1 MLKKLGKSITIVN
14 AIAFIVVILVGGVS
28 IYLTKDI
35 LHKAYKVEELSKDIV
50 EVESMHSDAYRLIL
64 SMHHLLIEQ
73 DDLYSREA
81 IDVISELKKK
91 VGEYK
96 NHELKSLS
104 GEKNDEIELLDRILG
119 DVKGLEVINEFMK
132 DYMKTGRFDRDSLI
146 GLEEYAYGIEES
158 TDKINKVHLSR
169 IKKLI
174 EESLTN
180 MWIIFFI
187 YLVFIIIGGLSI
199 YAGHIMLLKNVVYP
213 IKTLAFATIEFAEGK
228 LNKRV
233 YTGSRT
239 EIGQLYNSFNRMAE
253 KLQANDEFLRKFNE
267 ELERKVRER
276 TVELQNANEELL
288 KTQNALIRTEKIAA
302 VGQIAAGVTHEIKNP
317 LNSLSINAQMLIR
330 ELAHKFGPDSSA
342 HESAML
348 IKSEINRIN
357 DILEEFVKF
366 AKFPEPR
373 LLDNNINQVV
383 KEVADLISESA
394 KDSGITI
401 ALSLQENIPLI
412 KIDNWQ
418 VREVLINLTQNAI
431 RAMKDGGELA
441 LESLLADENV
451 IIRVRDNGEGIPETN
466 LGRIFSPFFSTRE
479 GGLGLGL
486 SIVQRIVESHG
497 GRINCTSKMGEGTV
511 FELYFPLKEVS
522 VLQ

>member
-1 MLKKLGKSITIVN
+1 
-14 AIAFIVVILVGGVS
+14 VS

-35 LHKAYKVEELSKDIV
+35 LHNAYKVEELSKDIV
-50 EVESMHSDAYRLIL
+50 EVDSMHSDAFRLIL

-73 DDLYSREA
+73 DSLYSREA
-81 IDVISELKKK
+81 VDVISELKKK
-91 VGEYK
+91 VEEYK
-96 NHELKSLS
+96 KHELKTLS
-104 GEKNDEIELLDRILG
+104 AGKNDEIEHLDRVLEE
-119 DVKGLEVINEFMK
+119 VKGLEIINDFMK
-132 DYMKTGRFDRDSLI
+132 EYMKTGHFDRDALI
-146 GLEEYAYGIEES
+146 GLEEYAYGIEQS

-169 IKKLI
+169 INDLI

-187 YLVFIIIGGLSI
+187 YLVFITIGGLSI
-199 YAGHIMLLKNVVYP
+199 YAGHIMLLKNVVLP
-213 IKTLAFATIEFAEGK
+213 IKTLASATIEFAEGK
-228 LNKRV
+228 LDKRV
-233 YTGSRT
+233 DTDSRT

-253 KLQANDEFLRKFNE
+253 KLQGNDEFLRKFNE
-267 ELERKVRER
+267 ELEKKVRER
-276 TVELQNANEELL
+276 TIELQNANEELQ
-288 KTQNALIRTEKIAA
+288 KTQKALIRTEKIAA

-330 ELAHKFGPDSSA
+330 ELTTKFGPDSSA

-357 DILEEFVKF
+357 NILEEFVKF

-373 LLDNNINQVV
+373 LVDNDINRVV

-394 KDSGITI
+394 KNSGITVS
-401 ALSLQENIPLI
+401 LSLQENIPVI
-412 KIDNWQ
+412 RFDNWQ

-431 RAMKDGGELA
+431 RAMKEGGELA
-441 LESLLADENV
+441 LQTALTDDNV
-451 IIRVRDNGEGIPETN
+451 SIRVKDTGEGIPESN
-466 LGRIFSPFFSTRE
+466 LVRIFSPFFSTRE

-497 GRINCTSKMGEGTV
+497 GRINCISNMGTGTV
-511 FELYFPLKEVS
+511 FEVFLPVERGQSF
-522 VLQ
+522 

>member
-14 AIAFIVVILVGGVS
+14 AIAFAVVILVGGVS

-35 LHKAYKVEELSKDIV
+35 LHNAYKIEELSKDIV
-50 EVESMHSDAYRLIL
+50 EVDSMHSDAYRLIL

-73 DDLYSREA
+73 DELYSREA

-91 VGEYK
+91 VEEYK
-96 NHELKSLS
+96 SHELKALS
-104 GEKNDEIELLDRILG
+104 GEENAELVLLDRVLD

-132 DYMKTGRFDRDSLI
+132 AYQKTGRFERDSLI
-146 GLEEYAYGIEES
+146 GLEEYVYGIEEN
-158 TDKINKVHLSR
+158 TNKINKVHLSR
-169 IKKLI
+169 INRLS

-180 MWIIFFI
+180 MWIILFI
-187 YLVFIIIGGLSI
+187 YLVFITIGGLSI
-199 YAGHIMLLKNVVYP
+199 YAGHIMLLKNVVRP
-213 IKTLAFATIEFAEGK
+213 IKTLAAATIEFAEGK
-228 LNKRV
+228 LDKRV
-233 YTGSRT
+233 YTDSRT

-253 KLQANDEFLRKFNE
+253 NLQGNDELLRKFNE

-276 TVELQNANEELL
+276 TTELQSANEQLQ
-288 KTQNALIRTEKIAA
+288 KTQKALIRTEKIAA

-330 ELAHKFGPDSSA
+330 DLAGKFGPDSPA

-357 DILEEFVKF
+357 NILEQFVKF

-373 LLDNNINQVV
+373 LVDNDINQVA

-394 KDSGITI
+394 KDSGVTV
-401 ALSLQENIPLI
+401 ALSLQENMPVI
-412 KIDNWQ
+412 KFDNWQ
-418 VREVLINLTQNAI
+418 MREVLINLTQNAI

-441 LESLLADENV
+441 LQTALVDGNV
-451 IIRVRDNGEGIPETN
+451 IIRVKDTGEGISETN

-497 GRINCTSKMGEGTV
+497 GKINCASKLGEGTV
-511 FELYFPLKEVS
+511 FEVYLPMERG
-522 VLQ
+522 

>member
-14 AIAFIVVILVGGVS
+14 AIAFTIVILVGGVS

-35 LHKAYKVEELSKDIV
+35 LHNAYQIEELSKDIV
-50 EVESMHSDAYRLIL
+50 EVDSMHSDAYRLIL

-91 VGEYK
+91 VEDYK
-96 NHELKSLS
+96 SHELKALT
-104 GEKNDEIELLDRILG
+104 GENNAELELLDRVLD
-119 DVKGLEVINEFMK
+119 DVKGLEVINEFMN
-132 DYMKTGRFDRDSLI
+132 DYMKTGHFDRDSLI

-158 TDKINKVHLSR
+158 TDKINKVHLS
-169 IKKLI
+169 IINKLI
-174 EESLTN
+174 EESLAN
-180 MWIIFFI
+180 MWVILFI
-187 YLVFIIIGGLSI
+187 YLVFITIGGLSI
-199 YAGHIMLLKNVVYP
+199 YAGHIMLLKNVVRP
-213 IKTLAFATIEFAEGK
+213 IKTLAAATIEFAEGK
-228 LNKRV
+228 LDKRV
-233 YTGSRT
+233 YTESRT

-253 KLQANDEFLRKFNE
+253 KLQGNDEFLRKFNE

-276 TVELQNANEELL
+276 TVELQNANEQLQ

-317 LNSLSINAQMLIR
+317 LNSLSINAQMLMR
-330 ELAHKFGPDSSA
+330 DLAGKFGTDSSA

-357 DILEEFVKF
+357 NILEQFVKF

-373 LLDNNINQVV
+373 LVNNNINQVV
-383 KEVADLISESA
+383 KEVSDLISESA
-394 KDSGITI
+394 KDSGITL
-401 ALSLQENIPLI
+401 ALSLDENIPVI
-412 KIDNWQ
+412 KFDNWQ
-418 VREVLINLTQNAI
+418 FREVLINLTQNAV

-441 LESLLADENV
+441 LQTALVDENV
-451 IIRVRDNGEGIPETN
+451 IIRVKDTGEGIPETN

-511 FELYFPLKEVS
+511 FEVFLPLERG
-522 VLQ
+522 